1 MDGGRISKLFL
12 SFISLA
18 AAAFAW
24 CCCVAVVPL
33 YSFNEILCFKKSKEK
48 MGFFGRQAIVVW
60 SENISE
66 V

>member
-33 YSFNEILCFKKSKEK
+33 YSFNEILCFKKVKEK
-48 MGFFGRQAIVVW
+48 WASLDDGQVGSDF
-60 SENISE
+60 SSE